1 MLALSAMMSISRRLP
16 KRQGR
21 SSATFCSRNLVLV
34 ARLTRSIQV
43 ATTSFVNSGQVCIG
57 VKRIY
62 VQESIYDKFLA
73 AFAEYAKSLKIGDG
87 FQDGVF
93 LGPLQNKRQF
103 QIAQK
108 FLSDVELQNLK
119 VVLGDSPTPAGS
131 GLYVSP
137 TIVDRPP
144 DTSELVT
151 EEPFGK

>member
-1 MLALSAMMSISRRLP
+1 M
-16 KRQGR
+16 
-21 SSATFCSRNLVLV
+21 
-34 ARLTRSIQV
+34 
-43 ATTSFVNSGQVCIG
+43 SFVNSGQVCIG

-119 VVLGDSPTPAGS
+119 VVLGDTPTPAGS